1 MRRTLVLGSAV
12 AVTLA
17 GAAVALA
24 GGGDDDYGY
33 GSGSTTTVDSTATAT
48 VESTATKSG
57 KSTAAKTKTY
67 SYRATLT
74 PNSEVP
80 APKAPA
86 KAAGVFTA
94 TVKDNGRSATVRWT
108 LTFARL
114 SGKAI
119 AAHIH
124 LGKAGVAGPV
134 VLPLCGP
141 CKTGA
146 NGRGTLTHDQ
156 AEMLEEGRGYANVHT
171 AKNQAGEIRGQ
182 LKLVGHA

>member
-1 MRRTLVLGSAV
+1 MRRMLVLGSAV

-33 GSGSTTTVDSTATAT
+33 GSGATTT
-48 VESTATKSG
+48 VESTATTSG

-74 PNSEVP
+74 PQSEVP
-80 APKAPA
+80 TPNAPRRRQACS
-86 KAAGVFTA
+86 TA

-114 SGKAI
+114 SGKAV

-146 NGRGTLTHDQ
+146 NGHGTLTHDQ
-156 AEMLEEGRGYANVHT
+156 AEMLEAGRGYTNVHT

>member
-33 GSGSTTTVDSTATAT
+33 GSGSSTT
-48 VESTATKSG
+48 VESTATTSG
-57 KSTAAKTKTY
+57 KSAPAKTKTY

-74 PNSEVP
+74 PKGEVP
-80 APKAPA
+80 APNAPA

-114 SGKAI
+114 SGKAV

-134 VLPLCGP
+134 VLPLCAP
-141 CKTGA
+141 CRTGA

-156 AEMLEEGRGYANVHT
+156 AEMLEQGRGYANVHT
-171 AKNQAGEIRGQ
+171 SKNQAGEIRGQ
-182 LKLVGHA
+182 LRLVGHA